1 MIKNQCRQDE
11 EGLKFSQGRSLIGSL
26 STPLCLSTS
35 KFAALSGSEQAGTEV
50 GKVPALCCAL
60 CGRSNAQDPSFKVP
74 TLCGLCVPVLCVDD

>member
-11 EGLKFSQGRSLIGSL
+11 EGLKFSQGRSLMGSFLPL
-26 STPLCLSTS
+26 SACLQSI
-35 KFAALSGSEQAGTEV
+35 FAALSGSEQAGTEV

-74 TLCGLCVPVLCVDD
+74 TLCGLCVPVFCVDD